1 MQNRPSRPGWTPG
14 AGSEDSTT
22 NERPSRK
29 SEGGL
34 PSSGGSGWRP
44 GAGEDDATEGAA
56 PLARHPDT
64 GDEEESTDVEK
75 PGRSK
80 ANPPPAQRAPAP
92 TARPHTSVGAAPQS
106 RSGTEASPARPHTS
120 DGAAPQ
126 ARPSTP
132 AAPSRPAT
140 SGGDAPQSRPATSVG
155 AAPQARPAAPPAT
168 SSFPDA
174 TRPMSQEELPVPW
187 TPSGAGEATEA
198 LEAAKIFGALSQTTG
213 NMPAYLAEKA
223 APYVPPKEVPRRQA
237 PVVDERPHETRPMQ
251 VRTKTR
257 ETLVGYD
264 MDISAALKEA
274 ELKRRE
280 AELAAQ
286 KRNNKKKPAKASGSG
301 MPRLWPIP
309 PQYRFWAMLMVV
321 ALAVGL
327 GFGLVW
333 LALGLGGGD

>member
-29 SEGGL
+29 SGA
-34 PSSGGSGWRP
+34 GSAGWTP
-44 GAGEDDATEGAA
+44 GSGEDDATEGAA

-64 GDEEESTDVEK
+64 DDEEESTDVER

-92 TARPHTSVGAAPQS
+92 TARPNTSVGAAPQS
-106 RSGTEASPARPHTS
+106 RPGAEASPARPNTS
-120 DGAAPQ
+120 VG
-126 ARPSTP
+126 
-132 AAPSRPAT
+132 AAPSRPA
-140 SGGDAPQSRPATSVG
+140 
-155 AAPQARPAAPPAT
+155 APPPT
-168 SSFPDA
+168 ESFPDA

-213 NMPAYLAEKA
+213 NMPAYLAEKS
-223 APYVPPKEVPRRQA
+223 APYVPPKEIPRRQA
-237 PVVDERPHETRPMQ
+237 PVVDEQPHETRPMQ

-286 KRNNKKKPAKASGSG
+286 KRDNKKKKPAKASGPG

-309 PQYRFWAMLMVV
+309 PQYRFWAMLVVV